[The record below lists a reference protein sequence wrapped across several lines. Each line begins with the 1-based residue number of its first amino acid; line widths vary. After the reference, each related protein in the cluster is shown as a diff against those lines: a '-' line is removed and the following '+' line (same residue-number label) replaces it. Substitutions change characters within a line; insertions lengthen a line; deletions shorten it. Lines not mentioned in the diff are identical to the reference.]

1 MPSLAIVTIVSN
13 YCGFAEIRKVLVGVL
28 WKFNEQEK
36 QDAVLGINGVKGLLM
51 EIETKVVNSVT
62 IAKLCD
68 TRLDAAQ
75 ALRFKE
81 GLRELSDG
89 GANHIVL
96 DMTDIAF
103 MDSSGLGA
111 VVTVMK
117 QMGREKTLELAS
129 LTPAVGK
136 VFALTRMDKIFT
148 IYASVDDAVSKD
160 FKAAG

>member
-1 MPSLAIVTIVSN
+1 
-13 YCGFAEIRKVLVGVL
+13 
-28 WKFNEQEK
+28 
-36 QDAVLGINGVKGLLM
+36 M
-51 EIETKVVNSVT
+51 EIETKVVNGITV
-62 IAKLCD
+62 AKLCD

-96 DMTDIAF
+96 DMSDIAF

-117 QMGREKTLELAS
+117 QMGRDKTLELAA
-129 LTPAVGK
+129 LTSAVAK
-136 VFALTRMDKIFT
+136 VFALTRMDKIFA
-148 IYASVDDAVSKD
+148 IYPSVDAAVNKD
-160 FKAAG
+160 LKAAG

>member
-1 MPSLAIVTIVSN
+1 
-13 YCGFAEIRKVLVGVL
+13 
-28 WKFNEQEK
+28 
-36 QDAVLGINGVKGLLM
+36 M
-51 EIETKVVNSVT
+51 EIETKVVNGVT

-81 GLRELSDG
+81 GLRDLSDA
-89 GANHIVL
+89 GADHIVL

-117 QMGREKTLELAS
+117 QMGREKTLELAA
-129 LTPAVGK
+129 LTPAVAK
-136 VFALTRMDKIFT
+136 VFTLTRMDKIFA
-148 IYASVDDAVSKD
+148 IYPSVEDVVNKD

>member
-1 MPSLAIVTIVSN
+1 
-13 YCGFAEIRKVLVGVL
+13 
-28 WKFNEQEK
+28 
-36 QDAVLGINGVKGLLM
+36 M
-51 EIETKVVNSVT
+51 EIETKVVNGITV
-62 IAKLCD
+62 AKLCD

-75 ALRFKE
+75 AVRFKE
-81 GLRELSDG
+81 GLREISEG

-129 LTPAVGK
+129 LTGAVAK
-136 VFALTRMDKIFT
+136 VFKLTRMDRVFA
-148 IYASVDDAVSKD
+148 IYPNVDGALVKGM
-160 FKAAG
+160 KAAG